1 MNSVDEDR
9 YQEFDSYER
18 VSKIDIQA
26 IKNSIVF
33 NMDGRQLLLTSIA
46 IIVTA
51 GILYLI
57 HRAKGFSNPYLILIP
72 LPIAIP
78 ILLFAHYKPLSLNL
92 EDWLYIWYS
101 NNIRSMPVRKLFSE
115 NDYERALKAAGQGGK
130 RKERT
135 RKPVQEKEAQVKE
148 PKKNKGKKERKDRV
162 LLVQ

>member
-33 NMDGRQLLLTSIA
+33 NMDGRRLLLTSIA
-46 IIVTA
+46 ILVTT

-57 HRAKGFSNPYLILIP
+57 HRTKGFGNPYLILVP

-78 ILLFAHYKPLSLNL
+78 ILLFAHYKPLDLNL

-115 NDYERALKAAGQGGK
+115 NAYEKALKAAEQGGK
-130 RKERT
+130 RKKT
-135 RKPVQEKEAQVKE
+135 APEKEAA
-148 PKKNKGKKERKDRV
+148 KKEKKEKKDRV